1 MSLPPIVPIALGP
14 FTFGVPWWQIVMR
27 TVVIY
32 VAFLVALRLFGK
44 REIGQ
49 FTLSDLVLILL
60 AANALQPAMTGT
72 DSSLVGGLVIVAAL
86 FLANLAVSW
95 LRIHEPRAREFLEG
109 HPAVI
114 ARDGSWFP
122 EVMRREGIDLDE
134 AMMALR
140 EHGVDK
146 VDAVELA
153 VLEVDGTISVV
164 PKDTSSLRRGRRR
177 VRYRRLQQ

>member
-1 MSLPPIVPIALGP
+1 MAPPLIALSP
-14 FTFGVPWWQIVMR
+14 FSFGVPWWQIVLR

-60 AANALQPAMTGT
+60 AANAVQPAMTGP

-86 FLANLAVSW
+86 FLVNMALSW
-95 LRIHEPRAREFLEG
+95 LRLHNRRAREFLEG
-109 HPAVI
+109 HPSVI

-122 EVMRREGIDLDE
+122 EVMRREGLDQDE

-140 EHGVDK
+140 EHGVDS
-146 VDAVELA
+146 VDDVELA
-153 VLEVDGTISVV
+153 VLEVDGTVSVV
-164 PKDTSSLRRGRRR
+164 PKDTSSLKRGRRR
-177 VRYRRLQQ
+177 VRSRRLQQ